1 MSYEIVWAR
10 RGVIKRY
17 FGHVTTYDL
26 VQSVVE
32 IENDAR
38 FDSLRYCI
46 NDFLGITGISSSP
59 QDVEDISALDKG
71 ASFSNP
77 RIRIAVVTTSPEI
90 VALAT
95 EYANSALNSYPTKI
109 FSSLDDANAWL
120 ADSHA

>member
-1 MSYEIVWAR
+1 MSYEIIWAR

-17 FGHVTTYDL
+17 FGHVTTDDL
-26 VQSVVE
+26 VQSVVDVE
-32 IENDAR
+32 KDAR

-59 QDVEDISALDKG
+59 QDIEDISALDKG

-77 RIRIAVVTTSPEI
+77 RIRIAVVTTSPEV

>member
-1 MSYEIVWAR
+1 MSYEIIWER

-17 FGHVTTYDL
+17 FGHVTTDDL
-26 VQSVVE
+26 VQSVVDVE
-32 IENDAR
+32 KDAR

-59 QDVEDISALDKG
+59 QDIEDISALDKG

-77 RIRIAVVTTSPEI
+77 RIMIAVVTTSPEVI
-90 VALAT
+90 SLAN

-109 FSSLDDANAWL
+109 FSSLDDARSWL
-120 ADSHA
+120 ADSHS

>member
-1 MSYEIVWAR
+1 MSYEIIWAR

-17 FGHVTTYDL
+17 FGHVTTDDL
-26 VQSVVE
+26 VQSVVDVE
-32 IENDAR
+32 KDAR

-59 QDVEDISALDKG
+59 QDIEDISALDKG

-77 RIRIAVVTTSPEI
+77 RIRIAVVTTSPEV

-120 ADSHA
+120 ADSHS